1 MFGDIM
7 CIDKKKNLERERE
20 IYIYISYIIYYIII
34 YVYVYHGSKNGSEMH
49 GLYIVWALGWR

>member
-1 MFGDIM
+1 M